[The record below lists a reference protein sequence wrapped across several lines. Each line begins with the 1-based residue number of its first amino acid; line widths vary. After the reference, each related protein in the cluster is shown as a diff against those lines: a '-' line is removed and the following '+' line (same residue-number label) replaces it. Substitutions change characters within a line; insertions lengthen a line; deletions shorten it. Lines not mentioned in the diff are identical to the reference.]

1 MIDSP
6 CIHVLPADE
15 AVNELKFLELCH
27 IGTMIVDFLS
37 LFMRAMHLDVGKSS
51 TLVSQPRQVSSSP
64 QILTSYA
71 CGSGI

>member
-1 MIDSP
+1 MPHWDDDSG
-6 CIHVLPADE
+6 LPESFYEGNA
-15 AVNELKFLELCH
+15 F
-27 IGTMIVDFLS
+27 S
-37 LFMRAMHLDVGKSS
+37 DVGKSS